1 MASIPSAVVNSCV
14 PKVGPFKPLAYKP
27 LTPEIEKMYMLSFNA
42 TIERYRG
49 LLSGLK
55 ADHLELPNQNFDV
68 GEVTAAGKY
77 RLADAAYAKLLHR
90 LNGHYTDMPQDLRAD
105 LLAYYHDLGAPIST
119 KTNSGDWDRV
129 LQEVNQLKAVDLDIS
144 GQPVVPAADPKPQ
157 PH

>member
-1 MASIPSAVVNSCV
+1 MAAVFRFV

-27 LTPEIEKMYMLSFNA
+27 LTPETEKLYMLSFNA
-42 TIERYRG
+42 TIERYRV

-55 ADHLELPNQNFDV
+55 ADRLKLPNQNIDV

-77 RLADAAYAKLLHR
+77 RLADAAYAKLLHK
-90 LNGHYTDMPQDLRAD
+90 LNGHYTDMPKELRAD

-129 LQEVNQLKAVDLDIS
+129 LQEVAQLKAVDMDIL
-144 GQPVVPAADPKPQ
+144 GQPAGPAPDLKP
-157 PH
+157 PLR